1 MTLTNLRERYR
12 SILGKETDDFLR
24 CSEKPSTI
32 KSIRVNTLK
41 ISDTKLLDRLASKG
55 AIFKKIPFL
64 VNGYYVKSKFSLGST
79 PEYLQGYYFLQEAA
93 SQIPTLILDPKE
105 GEHVLDMAASPGA
118 KTTQIAQLMK
128 NKGLITAIDI
138 KGRTDA
144 LINNLERLSVS
155 NTSVYESDAR
165 NVSSLNMRFDKIL
178 LDAPCS
184 GNICS
189 QHNWIQKRR
198 VKDFINRSEV
208 QKELIKSA
216 YNVLKDDGIL
226 VYSTCSLEPEEDE
239 FVVQHALDLGFKLKN
254 IDKEKLGIGN
264 PGLTEVFN
272 EKLNP
277 ELEKCLRLWPH
288 KSKTQGFFVAKL
300 RKE

>member
-1 MTLTNLRERYR
+1 MSLTNLRERYR
-12 SILGKETDDFLR
+12 SILGRETDDFLR
-24 CSEKPSTI
+24 SPEKLSV

-41 ISDTKLLDRLASKG
+41 ISHKELLDRLEIKG

-64 VNGYYVKSKFSLGST
+64 KDGYYVKSKFSLGST
-79 PEYLQGYYFLQEAA
+79 PEYLQGYYFLQESA
-93 SQIPTLILDPKE
+93 SQIPPLILDPKE
-105 GEHVLDMAASPGA
+105 NDNILDMAASPGA
-118 KTTQIAQLMK
+118 KTTQLAQLMN
-128 NKGLITAIDI
+128 NKGSIVAIDI

-155 NTSVYESDAR
+155 NASVYELDAR
-165 NVSSLNMRFDKIL
+165 KVQLLKIHFDKIL

-216 YNVLKDDGIL
+216 YDVLKDNGTL

-239 FVVQHALDLGFKLKN
+239 FVVQYALDLGFKLEN
-254 IDKEKLGIGN
+254 IDKEKLGIGSS
-264 PGLTEVFN
+264 GLTEVLGK
-272 EKLNP
+272 KLNL

-288 KSKTQGFFVAKL
+288 KSRTQGFFVAKL
-300 RKE
+300 RKV